1 MSLSVFFLFKL
12 SRLIMDDKYSILTTL
27 LFLTNPETITLSS
40 LLFTDTL
47 FIFFVILSLYFY
59 FRKITNDNFSENKMD
74 YIILGIL
81 VGLASL
87 TRVIGVYLVLFFLIM
102 FFVVNN
108 YKINLMLIKRYIL
121 FLFPYI
127 IITTLFFIFKSFNFI
142 VMKINPTTIMFNK
155 ELLFNIIYYFNPLFC
170 VLSLTALFYYTRQRL
185 VNYLKYFV
193 ICYILLLML
202 LVNIIFPRYFFV
214 AIPFLSLISL
224 EFITHLTTRY
234 YKIIGLLMI
243 FVIIVSFAAK
253 LPNIPQLYSQNYY
266 LAKDGCQDIKKFNIS
281 CKNRLDKSAN
291 EITTPYFSQEPLS
304 NCIYATRINIDK
316 DYSKIYAAY
325 IDDSGIISIGNYSVY
340 HNDVYIPLKESI
352 NLKKG
357 EYNLTIDVQNDIL
370 TGGIGQIMVCK
381 N

>member
-1 MSLSVFFLFKL
+1 
-12 SRLIMDDKYSILTTL
+12 
-27 LFLTNPETITLSS
+27 
-40 LLFTDTL
+40 
-47 FIFFVILSLYFY
+47 
-59 FRKITNDNFSENKMD
+59 
-74 YIILGIL
+74 
-81 VGLASL
+81 
-87 TRVIGVYLVLFFLIM
+87 
-102 FFVVNN
+102 
-108 YKINLMLIKRYIL
+108 
-121 FLFPYI
+121 
-127 IITTLFFIFKSFNFI
+127 
-142 VMKINPTTIMFNK
+142 
-155 ELLFNIIYYFNPLFC
+155 
-170 VLSLTALFYYTRQRL
+170 
-185 VNYLKYFV
+185 
-193 ICYILLLML
+193 ML

-224 EFITHLTTRY
+224 EFITHLKTRY